1 MSELNPHLGETL
13 HEVFQLLAA
22 TLLRINRLA
31 YVAPCLLQA
40 RALHAKLR
48 QVQLG
53 AVGMSEGQLSEIEE
67 EIALKAATLAAAL
80 AVERHYVRQADA
92 RGEGGPM
99 SPLALAAAAVRTRA
113 QLEDQSAGGLGLS
126 YDPRYLIFEFTTSI
140 ILRETQVRLVEKFV
154 GTLTEGRSL
163 VSQLIMGAGKTTT
176 IAPLLALLIADG
188 SQLVMQ
194 AGLYLLRLH
203 LLRLYINYAGAAAL
217 RCSPYS
223 GSTYY
228 GCILTT
234 QVVPPALLT
243 FSRAV
248 LRERFSSFVSKPVY
262 TFAFERAL
270 DVTDGLLLKL
280 TTAVARRAVVCTT
293 PAALKSF
300 ALKFLEV
307 LRLYLPW
314 VYLLWLHP
322 LILATVI
329 LEGRAHPRLHR
340 TQGARQEGQ
349 LHRRAQ
355 VTVGQ
360 GEVHGQRR
368 APRRAPRAGAPL
380 LRGGGGHAARRAHAG
395 RGRAYRCSNPNP

>member
-13 HEVFQLLAA
+13 HEVFQLPAA

-40 RALHAKLR
+40 RALHAKLK
-48 QVQLG
+48 QVQLA

-92 RGEGGPM
+92 RDSGGPM
-99 SPLALAAAAVRTRA
+99 SPLAAAAAAVRTRA
-113 QLEDQSAGGLGLS
+113 QLEDLSAGGLS

-154 GTLTEGRSL
+154 GTLTEGKSL

-194 AGLYLLRLH
+194 VTPP
-203 LLRLYINYAGAAAL
+203 AAAHPTVTL
-217 RCSPYS
+217 
-223 GSTYY
+223 
-228 GCILTT
+228 LTT
-234 QVVPPALLT
+234 ALSTMQVVPPALLT

-307 LRLYLPW
+307 VHTLDYIARKEPDKKDSFIGALKLPW
-314 VYLLWLHP
+314 AKEKSTDH
-322 LILATVI
+322 A
-329 LEGRAHPRLHR
+329 RL
-340 TQGARQEGQ
+340 G
-349 LHRRAQ
+349 
-355 VTVGQ
+355 
-360 GEVHGQRR
+360 VHHEQ
-368 APRRAPRAGAPL
+368 
-380 LRGGGGHAARRAHAG
+380 ARRCCAVAAVMQ
-395 RGRAYRCSNPNP
+395 RGVLMLDEVGLLLLSP

>member
-40 RALHAKLR
+40 RALHAKLK
-48 QVQLG
+48 QVQLA

-92 RGEGGPM
+92 RDSGGPM
-99 SPLALAAAAVRTRA
+99 SPLAAAAAAVRTRA
-113 QLEDQSAGGLGLS
+113 QLEDLSAGGLS

-154 GTLTEGRSL
+154 GTLTEGKSL

-188 SQLVMQ
+188 SQLVVQ
-194 AGLYLLRLH
+194 VTAPP
-203 LLRLYINYAGAAAL
+203 AAAHPTVTL
-217 RCSPYS
+217 
-223 GSTYY
+223 
-228 GCILTT
+228 LTT
-234 QVVPPALLT
+234 ALSTMQVVPPYYGSTYHSAIYYAGGATRALLT

-248 LRERFSSFVSKPVY
+248 LRERFSPFVSKPVY

-280 TTAVARRAVVCTT
+280 STTAVARRAVVCTT

-307 LRLYLPW
+307 VHTLDYIARKETDKKDSFIGALKLSWAKEKSTDHARL
-314 VYLLWLHP
+314 
-322 LILATVI
+322 
-329 LEGRAHPRLHR
+329 G
-340 TQGARQEGQ
+340 
-349 LHRRAQ
+349 
-355 VTVGQ
+355 
-360 GEVHGQRR
+360 VHHEQ
-368 APRRAPRAGAPL
+368 
-380 LRGGGGHAARRAHAG
+380 ARRCCAVAAVMQ
-395 RGRAYRCSNPNP
+395 RGVLMLDEVGLLLLSP

>member
-40 RALHAKLR
+40 RALHAKLK
-48 QVQLG
+48 QVQLA

-92 RGEGGPM
+92 RDSGGPM
-99 SPLALAAAAVRTRA
+99 SPLAAAAAAVRTRA
-113 QLEDQSAGGLGLS
+113 QLEDLSAGGLS

-154 GTLTEGRSL
+154 GTLTEGKSL

-188 SQLVMQ
+188 SQLVVQ
-194 AGLYLLRLH
+194 VTAPP
-203 LLRLYINYAGAAAL
+203 AAAHPTVTL
-217 RCSPYS
+217 
-223 GSTYY
+223 
-228 GCILTT
+228 LTT
-234 QVVPPALLT
+234 ALSTMQVVPPYYGSTYHSAIYYAGGATRALLT

-248 LRERFSSFVSKPVY
+248 LRERFSPFVSKPVY

-280 TTAVARRAVVCTT
+280 STTAVARRAVVCTT

-307 LRLYLPW
+307 VHTLDYIARKEPDKKDSFIGALKLPW
-314 VYLLWLHP
+314 AKEKSTDH
-322 LILATVI
+322 A
-329 LEGRAHPRLHR
+329 RL
-340 TQGARQEGQ
+340 G
-349 LHRRAQ
+349 
-355 VTVGQ
+355 
-360 GEVHGQRR
+360 VHHEQ
-368 APRRAPRAGAPL
+368 
-380 LRGGGGHAARRAHAG
+380 ARRCCAVAAVMQ
-395 RGRAYRCSNPNP
+395 RGVLMLDEVGLLLLSP

>member
-40 RALHAKLR
+40 RALHAKLK
-48 QVQLG
+48 QVQLA

-92 RGEGGPM
+92 RDSGGPM
-99 SPLALAAAAVRTRA
+99 SPLAAAAAAVRTRA
-113 QLEDQSAGGLGLS
+113 QLEDLSAGGLS

-154 GTLTEGRSL
+154 GTLTEGKSL

-194 AGLYLLRLH
+194 VTPP
-203 LLRLYINYAGAAAL
+203 AAAHPTL
-217 RCSPYS
+217 ALLL
-223 GSTYY
+223 
-228 GCILTT
+228 LTT
-234 QVVPPALLT
+234 ALSTMQVVPPALLT

-307 LRLYLPW
+307 VHTLDYIARKEPDKKDSFIGALKLPW
-314 VYLLWLHP
+314 AKEKSTDH
-322 LILATVI
+322 A
-329 LEGRAHPRLHR
+329 RL
-340 TQGARQEGQ
+340 G
-349 LHRRAQ
+349 
-355 VTVGQ
+355 
-360 GEVHGQRR
+360 VHHEQ
-368 APRRAPRAGAPL
+368 
-380 LRGGGGHAARRAHAG
+380 ARRCCAVAAVMQ
-395 RGRAYRCSNPNP
+395 RGVLMLDEVGLLLLSP